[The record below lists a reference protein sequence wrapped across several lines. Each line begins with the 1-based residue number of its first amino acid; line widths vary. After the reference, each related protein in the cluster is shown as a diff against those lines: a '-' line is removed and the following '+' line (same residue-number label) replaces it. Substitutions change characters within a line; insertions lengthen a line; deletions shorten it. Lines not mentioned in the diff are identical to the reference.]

1 MVYRKLFKLKKYV
14 KNVQDSDLADFLR
27 EQPRLKLWFKNI
39 GNRRW
44 ISMTKYIG
52 TDLNDNS
59 ISLELVFLFIDSL
72 EGFEFMIKGC

>member
-1 MVYRKLFKLKKYV
+1 
-14 KNVQDSDLADFLR
+14 
-27 EQPRLKLWFKNI
+27 
-39 GNRRW
+39 
-44 ISMTKYIG
+44 MTKYIG